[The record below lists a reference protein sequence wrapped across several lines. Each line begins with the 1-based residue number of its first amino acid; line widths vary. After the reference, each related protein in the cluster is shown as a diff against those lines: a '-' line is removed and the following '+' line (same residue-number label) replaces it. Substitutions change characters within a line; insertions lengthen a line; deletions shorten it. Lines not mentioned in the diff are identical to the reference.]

1 MIFLMPATRRDS
13 QNQLDATTA
22 TRQHQ
27 AMIEIDSMTL
37 QQDADGRLWLTH
49 PKLRGRLEIP
59 TNRLARWLL
68 SIIRG
73 SVQS

>member
-1 MIFLMPATRRDS
+1 
-13 QNQLDATTA
+13 
-22 TRQHQ
+22 
-27 AMIEIDSMTL
+27 MIEIDSMTL

-59 TNRLARWLL
+59 TKRLARWLL